1 LRGPTANERER
12 KTPVGTGLLLA
23 LAVLPVGLLLLTLRT
38 PGYGYFIDEFY
49 YIACA
54 KRLAFGY
61 VDHPPLAPA
70 LLAGVRAVFGE
81 SLPAIRFL
89 AFLATGATVWVT
101 GLIVRQMNGGRYA
114 AVLAGLAAGFSPVLL
129 AVGSFYSMNAF
140 EPLLWTLAL
149 WLLIRVVQGGDPRL
163 WLAIGASI
171 GLAFENKHTVI
182 VYVAALAA
190 GILATRARALLRD
203 RWLWAGAAV
212 ALLVAAPNLLWQAVN
227 GWPSIEFYRNAQFL
241 KNVTVPRTEALVM
254 QAVVNNPAAAPVWLA
269 GLFYVLVHR
278 EGRALRFGGMA
289 FLALLALQVLSQSG
303 RPDRTVGAYPFMLA
317 AGAVAIEGWLRVL
330 RRRRPSV
337 GRAIAWATP
346 AVIVLLAAI
355 VLPTILPLLPPEVTA
370 RYGSVLGMVQRPER
384 GQSSPLPQLLAD
396 RTGWESGVEDVARVY
411 RGLPADDQ
419 AKAVFF
425 APSYGQA
432 GALEFYGPR
441 LGLPDRVI
449 GSHNSYWHWS
459 VGRTNA
465 DVLIAVDP
473 DPEMLREL
481 FSNVWQAGVS
491 RCEYCM
497 TWRRDEAI
505 WVGRRSTGQLG
516 RLWPRMR
523 FYI

>member
-1 LRGPTANERER
+1 MALEAERN
-12 KTPVGTGLLLA
+12 TPVGPGLLLA
-23 LAVLPVGLLLLTLRT
+23 LAVLPVALLLLTLLT

-70 LLAGVRAVFGE
+70 LLAGVRAVLGE
-81 SLPAIRFL
+81 SLLAIRFL
-89 AFLATGATVWVT
+89 AFLAAGATVWVT
-101 GLIVRQMNGGRYA
+101 ALIVRQLNGGRHA
-114 AVLAGLAAGFSPVLL
+114 AVLAGLATGFSPVLL
-129 AVGSFYSMNAF
+129 ALGSLYSMNAF
-140 EPLLWTLAL
+140 EPLLWTLVL
-149 WLLIRVVQGGDPRL
+149 WLLVRIVKGGDSRL
-163 WLAIGASI
+163 WLAIGALI
-171 GLAFENKHTVI
+171 GLAFENKHTI
-182 VYVAALAA
+182 VLYAAALAA
-190 GILATRARALLRD
+190 GVLATRARALLRD

-212 ALLVAAPNLLWQAVN
+212 ALCFAAPNLLWQAVN

-269 GLFYVLVHR
+269 GLFYLLAQR
-278 EGRALRFGGMA
+278 EARALRFGGVA
-289 FLALLALQVLSQSG
+289 FLALLALQVLSQSS
-303 RPDRTVGAYPFMLA
+303 RPDRIAGVYPFMFA
-317 AGAVAIEGWLRVL
+317 AGAVAIEGWLRGL
-330 RRRRPSV
+330 RSRRPFA

-346 AVIVLLAAI
+346 AAIVSVAAI
-355 VLPTILPLLPPEVTA
+355 VLPTNLPLLPTDVTT
-370 RYGSVLGMVQRPER
+370 RYGSVIGILQRPER

-411 RGLPADDQ
+411 RSLPADDQ

-432 GALEFYGPR
+432 AALEFFGPR

-459 VGRTNA
+459 VGRANT

-481 FSNVWQAGVS
+481 FSDVWQAGVS

-505 WVGRRSTGQLG
+505 WVGRRGTAPLDRIWA
-516 RLWPRMR
+516 RLR

>member
-1 LRGPTANERER
+1 MAHDGERNTA
-12 KTPVGTGLLLA
+12 VGHGLLLA
-23 LAVLPVGLLLLTLRT
+23 LAILPVALLLLTLLT

-70 LLAGVRAVFGE
+70 LLAGTRAVFGE
-81 SLPAIRFL
+81 SLLAVRLL

-114 AVLAGLAAGFSPVLL
+114 SALAGLAAGFSPVLL

-149 WLLIRVVQGGDPRL
+149 WLIIRLVQGGDSRL
-163 WLAIGASI
+163 WVPVGALV
-171 GLAFENKHTVI
+171 GLAFENKHTV
-182 VYVAALAA
+182 VLYVATLAA

-212 ALLVAAPNLLWQAVN
+212 ALLVAGPNLLWQAVN
-227 GWPSIEFYRNAQFL
+227 GWPSIEFYRNAQLL
-241 KNVTVPRTEALVM
+241 KNVTVPRTEALLM
-254 QAVVNNPAAAPVWLA
+254 QVVVNNPAAAPVWLA
-269 GLFYVLVHR
+269 GLLYVLVHR
-278 EGRALRFGGMA
+278 EGRALRFGGVA
-289 FLALLALQVLSQSG
+289 FVTLLALQVLSQSS
-303 RPDRTVGAYPFMLA
+303 RPDRVAGAYPFMFA
-317 AGAVAIEGWLRVL
+317 AGAVAIEGWIRSLRSG
-330 RRRRPSV
+330 RPFA
-337 GRAIAWATP
+337 GRAIAWITP
-346 AVIVLLAAI
+346 AAIVLAAAI
-355 VLPTILPLLPPEVTA
+355 VLPTILPLLPPEVAA
-370 RYGSVLGMVQRPER
+370 RYGSVLGTVQRPER
-384 GQSSPLPQLLAD
+384 GQTSPLPQLLAD
-396 RTGWESGVEDVARVY
+396 RTGWESGVEDVARVF
-411 RGLPADDQ
+411 RSLPADDQ

-432 GALEFYGPR
+432 GALEFFGPR

-459 VGRTNA
+459 VGRTNT

-473 DPEMLREL
+473 NPDMLREL
-481 FSNVWQAGVS
+481 FGDVWQAGVS

-505 WVGRRSTGQLG
+505 WVGRRPLMPLD
-516 RLWPRMR
+516 RMWARMR
-523 FYI
+523 SYI

>member
-1 LRGPTANERER
+1 MAHEAERNTAIGPG
-12 KTPVGTGLLLA
+12 VLLA
-23 LAVLPVGLLLLTLRT
+23 LAILPVALLLLTLRT

-54 KRLAFGY
+54 KRLTFGY

-70 LLAGVRAVFGE
+70 LLAGVRAVLGE
-81 SLPAIRFL
+81 SLLAIRFL
-89 AFLATGATVWVT
+89 AFLAAGATVWVT
-101 GLIVRQMNGGRYA
+101 SLIVRQLNGGRYA
-114 AVLAGLAAGFSPVLL
+114 AVLAGLATGFSPVLL
-129 AVGSFYSMNAF
+129 ALGSFYSMNAF
-140 EPLLWTLAL
+140 EPLLWTLVL
-149 WLLIRVVQGGDPRL
+149 WLLVRIVKGGDPRL
-163 WLAIGASI
+163 WLAIGALI
-171 GLAFENKHTVI
+171 GLAFENKHTI
-182 VYVAALAA
+182 VMYAAVLAA

-269 GLFYVLVHR
+269 GLFYLVAQR
-278 EGRALRFGGMA
+278 KGRALRFGGVA
-289 FLALLALQVLSQSG
+289 FLALLAMQVLSQSS
-303 RPDRTVGAYPFMLA
+303 RPDRIAGAYPFLFA
-317 AGAVAIEGWLRVL
+317 AGAVAIEGWLRTL
-330 RRRRPSV
+330 RSRRPSA
-337 GRAIAWATP
+337 GRAIAWAAP
-346 AVIVLLAAI
+346 AAIVSVAAI

-370 RYGSVLGMVQRPER
+370 RYGGVLGVLQRPER

-411 RGLPADDQ
+411 HSLPADDQ

-432 GALEFYGPR
+432 AALEFFGPR

-459 VGRTNA
+459 VGRTNT

-473 DPEMLREL
+473 DPDMLREL
-481 FSNVWQAGVS
+481 FSDVWQAGVS

-505 WVGRRSTGQLG
+505 WVGRRSTAPLDRIWA
-516 RLWPRMR
+516 RLR